1 MQTIFVDCPNPSF
14 LLHDKQVRL
23 PTRSMAR
30 YFRIIDVPEL
40 GTAIE
45 LIEQKGQVADL
56 LDPLGFL
63 ELPDAILMLPPVELL
78 LLPQLAVDAPDPR
91 GRADHIWR
99 SATRTGEVHLEHR

>member
-23 PTRSMAR
+23 PARSMAR

-40 GTAIE
+40 GTALE
-45 LIEQKGQVADL
+45 LIEQKGQVADP

-63 ELPDAILMLPPVELL
+63 ELPDAILMLPPVALL
-78 LLPQLAVDAPDPR
+78 LLLQLVVDALDPR
-91 GRADHIWR
+91 ERADHIWR
-99 SATRTGEVHLEHR
+99 STTRTGEADLELR